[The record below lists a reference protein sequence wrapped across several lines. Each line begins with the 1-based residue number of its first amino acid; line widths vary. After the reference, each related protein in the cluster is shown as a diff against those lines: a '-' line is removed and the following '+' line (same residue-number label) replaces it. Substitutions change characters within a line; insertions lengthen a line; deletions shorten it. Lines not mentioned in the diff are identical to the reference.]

1 MSTRSKLRKSSA
13 LLAVLIAGAPVWA
26 EVPEV
31 RVPATI
37 ETAPMDG
44 DADDPAIW
52 VHPTDPSRSLV
63 LGTDKTKGLY
73 VFGMDG
79 AQVAFFEDGEVNNV
93 DLREFEL
100 AGERVWL
107 ASTAERGEENL
118 IFYVISEDG
127 TVSRA
132 APFAFPGAPEDLE
145 DEVDDIYGSAMMRD
159 PATGRV
165 WALVNYKS
173 GHIVQWEVRDAGGQ
187 LELDFARVLKV
198 DTQPEGMVVDDVTGH
213 LYVGEEDAGIWR
225 FPAAP
230 DGGDVAVKID
240 VIPSDCLPRDD
251 VEGLAIHDGG
261 AARYLVASAQ
271 GVHRAAIYALDGEAV
286 PVCVGVVG
294 IDAGL
299 VDGVTETDGLDVTS
313 LPLGPEFPE
322 GMLVMMDDQNE
333 SFSTNFKYVSWQ
345 SIREALDLR

>member
-1 MSTRSKLRKSSA
+1 LKRSSA
-13 LLAVLIAGAPVWA
+13 LFAALLAGSQGWA
-26 EVPEV
+26 EVPEAQ
-31 RVPATI
+31 VPAAV
-37 ETAPMDG
+37 ETAPIDG

-107 ASTAERGEENL
+107 ASTAERSEENL
-118 IFYVISEDG
+118 IFYVIAEDG

-132 APFAFPGAPEDLE
+132 SPFAFPGAPEDLAG
-145 DEVDDIYGSAMMRD
+145 EVDEIYGSTMMRD

-173 GHIVQWEVRDAGGQ
+173 GHIVQWEVKDDGGQ
-187 LELDFARVLKV
+187 LALDFARVLKV
-198 DTQPEGMVVDDVTGH
+198 DTQPEGMVVDDVLGH

-230 DGGDVAVKID
+230 DAGDAAVKID
-240 VIPSDCLPRDD
+240 GIPSDCLPRDD
-251 VEGLAIHDGG
+251 VEGLAIYEG
-261 AARYLVASAQ
+261 AEGRYLVASAQ
-271 GVHRAAIYALDGEAV
+271 GVHRASIYALDGEAL
-286 PVCVGVVG
+286 PTCLGSVGVA
-294 IDAGL
+294 AGA
-299 VDGVTETDGLDVTS
+299 VDGVTETDGLDVTAA
-313 LPLGPEFPE
+313 PLGPSFPA

-333 SFSTNFKYVSWQ
+333 MFSTNFKFVSWED
-345 SIREALDLR
+345 IRAALGLR